1 MLFRGVTGFSGGN
14 TESEPLISRPRNNW
28 NISNESE
35 GMYIS
40 VLENYLSLVVRDNN
54 GL

>member
-1 MLFRGVTGFSGGN
+1 MLFRGVTGFS
-14 TESEPLISRPRNNW
+14 ESEPLISRSRDNW

-35 GMYIS
+35 GMYVS
-40 VLENYLSLVVRDNN
+40 VLENYLSLVVVRDNN